1 MGITYQSYL
10 YKVKYSKG
18 YLSYNFKYICMCNL
32 ITIVK
37 LSNTIHSQ
45 DHKFPVPSVTL
56 DIVMD
61 IARVFAPRVDMSCH
75 MHPINNDIYC

>member
-10 YKVKYSKG
+10 YRVKYSKG

-32 ITIVK
+32 ITIAK

-61 IARVFAPRVDMSCH
+61 RTCVCTKSRHVLPYAS
-75 MHPINNDIYC
+75 YQ